1 MHYIARLLEEAGILS
16 EKDAREI
23 GILAATYYRI
33 KNGRGNKYL
42 IEALKMRAGY
52 LKGWEGVKI
61 RNGFLIT
68 PDGETIHKN
77 QILSM
82 QYGEN
87 LAYLRGYEA
96 GKKETHQFTLAI

>member
-1 MHYIARLLEEAGILS
+1 MHYIARLLEDAGILN
-16 EKDAREI
+16 EQDARSA
-23 GILAATYYRI
+23 GIPPSTYYRI
-33 KNGRGNKYL
+33 RNGRGNKYL

-68 PDGETIHKN
+68 PEGETIHKN

-82 QYGEN
+82 QYGEH
-87 LAYLRGYEA
+87 LAYMQGYEA
-96 GKKETHQFTLAI
+96 GKKESYQFTLAI